1 MKEIEKVRYYFIEE
15 IKQNELIFKRHKKVC
30 KILNYTGHLLI
41 LASKVTGCVSISAL
55 ASLVGIPVGIASSE
69 MTAKSSVI
77 TAGIRKYKSVIKKK
91 NKKHDKIVL
100 LAKTELNTIEVII
113 SKALIDSNI
122 SHGEFVLAQIMC

>member
-69 MTAKSSVI
+69 ITAKSSVI

-100 LAKTELNTIEVII
+100 KELLKENDDMKDGIKSSNNKQAIYKTML
-113 SKALIDSNI
+113 S
-122 SHGEFVLAQIMC
+122 